1 MSLAFIAF
9 CLWTLAAA
17 LSGYAPADRR
27 DRLRWAL
34 LALALPIILGAL
46 LSQGW
51 LPAIFASIGVVA
63 MFPGLIAGLWTTGL
77 GLLRGRVAGLREG
90 AAQA

>member
-9 CLWTLAAA
+9 CIWTLAAA
-17 LSGYAPADRR
+17 LTGYAPADRR
-27 DRLRWAL
+27 DRLRWTL

-51 LPAIFASIGVVA
+51 TPAIFASLGVMA
-63 MFPGLIAGLWTTGL
+63 MLPGLIAVLWTRAVA
-77 GLLRGRVAGLREG
+77 LLRAGMDALRGG
-90 AAQA
+90 AARA